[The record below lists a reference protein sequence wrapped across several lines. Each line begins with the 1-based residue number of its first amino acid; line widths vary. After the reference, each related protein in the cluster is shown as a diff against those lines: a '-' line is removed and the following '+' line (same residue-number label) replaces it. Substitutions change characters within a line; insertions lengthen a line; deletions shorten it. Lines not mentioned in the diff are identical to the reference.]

1 MEEYKENKSHIELQ
15 KNMINTQLEKLKDKN
30 QIKKQEEIIREQ
42 LKTVYNIL
50 IDEKIDMQRKYEIS
64 HMIIDKIDFLRDDG
78 VLELI
83 YKV

>member
-1 MEEYKENKSHIELQ
+1 
-15 KNMINTQLEKLKDKN
+15 MINKQLENLN
-30 QIKKQEEIIREQ
+30 NKKSEEIKIKEQ

-50 IDEKIDMQRKYEIS
+50 IDEKIDMNRKYEVS
-64 HMIIDKIDFLRDDG
+64 HLIIDKVIFNRDDG

>member
-15 KNMINTQLEKLKDKN
+15 KNMINTQLKRLRDKN

>member
-15 KNMINTQLEKLKDKN
+15 KNMINTQLEKLRDKN